1 MVGRILKRVAFFV
14 VVAAIVVYA
23 VFPFYWAV
31 VSSLRSGPALFST
44 ALIPS
49 HADFGNYVA
58 VFAEQPFAR
67 NIINSVIVAV
77 LTVTLSLVLAVPAS
91 YALGRVVFRGR
102 LVLLFAFLAV
112 SMFPQIAVLSG
123 MFEIIQRLGLYNR
136 LLGLALSYLLL
147 ALPFTVWVLTAFM
160 RDLPR
165 EIEDAAVVDG
175 ASLFILIWRIL
186 QNLTGLDAGR
196 FEPDG
201 KPPRGSLFARSTAV
215 LWLFMFLVV
224 SADPAGPP
232 I

>member
-1 MVGRILKRVAFFV
+1 MVGCILKRVAFFV

-49 HADFGNYVA
+49 HVDFGNYVA

-67 NIINSVIVAV
+67 NIVNSLIVAA
-77 LTVTLSLVLAVPAS
+77 LTVALSLVLAVPAS

-147 ALPFTVWVLTAFM
+147 TLPFTVWLTAAPTL
-160 RDLPR
+160 LPR
-165 EIEDAAVVDG
+165 PAHRWWLALNIVG
-175 ASLFILIWRIL
+175 ALLLNHFILTNW
-186 QNLTGLDAGR
+186 
-196 FEPDG
+196 
-201 KPPRGSLFARSTAV
+201 
-215 LWLFMFLVV
+215 
-224 SADPAGPP
+224 
-232 I
+232 